1 MITRFLCHYPF
12 LRSMAS
18 LKVSTQARTELS
30 RRKRRCEKSRLGLYS
45 QVLPSQK
52 QVIYQ
57 STGAPFTVKM
67 QGLITLKEQWA
78 TRAKKTGPVQLME
91 EEGGSLAY
99 NIWTSDW
106 NGLISHCWVLWI
118 V

>member
-1 MITRFLCHYPF
+1 
-12 LRSMAS
+12 
-18 LKVSTQARTELS
+18 
-30 RRKRRCEKSRLGLYS
+30 
-45 QVLPSQK
+45 
-52 QVIYQ
+52 
-57 STGAPFTVKM
+57 M